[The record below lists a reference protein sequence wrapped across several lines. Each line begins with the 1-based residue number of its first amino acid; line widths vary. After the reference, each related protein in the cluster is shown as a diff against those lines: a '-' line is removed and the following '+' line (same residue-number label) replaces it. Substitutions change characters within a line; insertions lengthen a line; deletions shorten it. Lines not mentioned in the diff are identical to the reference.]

1 MSRKDV
7 AKLAGV
13 SEATV
18 SRVMNNVGPIKK
30 ETREKVMNAAAQLG
44 YELNALAQQLARQ
57 KSGNIGVVLPHVPK
71 VHLFS
76 TYYFSEI
83 LSGIAEVAKRE
94 NIDLLMLFQDTSS
107 KKDYGRLFRSKKID
121 SCIILGATDTV
132 SEREALQELED
143 NQFPFV
149 IINQKFHEKNYAFV
163 DGDHERGSYEAV
175 THLLDRGSKKI
186 AFLNGPAQYSN
197 SIDRYNGYI
206 RALTERGIAFNSD
219 WLFEGN
225 YSRKSGELASE
236 ALVTTIKEGHIDGIF
251 AANDRM
257 AIGVME
263 GLASSGLEAG
273 KDYRIIGYDDSDG
286 ARIVSPRLSSVAV
299 PFYDMGVQAASMLL
313 APTKDKELAI
323 DQETTKS
330 HILPVK
336 LVIRQSS

>member
-30 ETREKVMNAAAQLG
+30 ETREKVMNAATQLG

-57 KSGNIGVVLPHVPK
+57 KSGNIGVVLPYVPK

-83 LSGIAEVAKRE
+83 LSGIAEVATRA
-94 NIDLLMLFQDTSS
+94 NVDLLMIFQEPSA

-121 SCIILGATDTV
+121 ACIILGATDTED
-132 SEREALQELED
+132 ERNALQELEE

-149 IINQKFHEKNYAFV
+149 IINQRFEQKHYAFV
-163 DGDHERGSYEAV
+163 DGDHEAGSHEAV
-175 THLLDRGSKKI
+175 THLLDRGCSRI
-186 AFLNGPAQYSN
+186 ALLNGPNKFSN
-197 SIDRYNGYI
+197 SVDRFQGYI
-206 RALTERGIAFNSD
+206 RALKERNINMLPH

-225 YSRKSGELASE
+225 YSRKSGLLVADALAKLIQTAE
-236 ALVTTIKEGHIDGIF
+236 IDGIF
-251 AANDRM
+251 SANDRM

-263 GLASSGLEAG
+263 GLAEHGLEAG
-273 KDYRIIGYDDSDG
+273 KHYRIVGYDDSDG
-286 ARIVSPRLSSVAV
+286 SRIVTPKLSTIAV
-299 PFYDMGVQAASMLL
+299 PFYNMGVQAASMLL
-313 APTKDKELAI
+313 EPANEEGHI
-323 DQETTKS
+323 ES
-330 HILPVK
+330 RILPVK
-336 LVIRQSS
+336 LIVRQSS

>member
-57 KSGNIGVVLPHVPK
+57 KSGNIGVVLPYVPK

-83 LSGIAEVAKRE
+83 LSGIAEVAKQA
-94 NIDLLMLFQDTSS
+94 NVDLLMLFQDTSRQ
-107 KKDYGRLFRSKKID
+107 KDYSRLFRSKKID

-132 SEREALQELED
+132 NEREALQELED
-143 NQFPFV
+143 NQYPFV
-149 IINQKFHEKNYAFV
+149 IINQKFHGKQYAFV

-175 THLLDRGSKKI
+175 NHLLDRGSKQI
-186 AFLNGPAQYSN
+186 AFLNGPVQYSN
-197 SIDRYNGYI
+197 SIDRYNGYVH
-206 RALTERGIAFNSD
+206 ALADRGIAINRE

-225 YSRKSGELASE
+225 YSRKSGVLASE
-236 ALVTTIKEGHIDGIF
+236 ALVVPIKEGYIDGIF

-263 GLASSGLEAG
+263 GLANHGLEAG

-286 ARIVSPRLSSVAV
+286 ARIVSPKLSSVAV

-313 APTKDKELAI
+313 ERTNDRESTI
-323 DQETTKS
+323 DQEQLKS
-330 HILPVK
+330 RVLPVK
-336 LVIRQSS
+336 LVVRQSS